1 MAFVQIA
8 IPSPRTIGPLALPS
22 LGLSVKGIATYSPDS
37 SLQLYEANYHGEY
50 LNNLPFKVVA
60 KETVNSQ
67 RMMSIH
73 VNNINGS

>member
-8 IPSPRTIGPLALPS
+8 IPSPRTIGPLAP
-22 LGLSVKGIATYSPDS
+22 LSVKGIATYSPDS

-60 KETVNSQ
+60 VPSP
-67 RMMSIH
+67 
-73 VNNINGS
+73 